1 VKLLV
6 GVDAGA
12 SKTEAVAVK
21 VGGACAFHIAGP
33 ANPAVQGVEEA
44 SRSISEAILGS
55 LRSLGTSTTPDAVFV
70 GAAGVVSREI
80 SEELRVR
87 VAQHVGVDAGRV
99 YVFEDLIAAHASV
112 FLAGDGIVGI
122 LGTGSS
128 AYGTYR
134 GATARAGGWGHLL
147 GDEGSAYRV
156 GVAALRE
163 VLACLDGLE
172 SCSELGIRLAR
183 RLGFKSVSEVLRY
196 VYSSPSSKGSVASI
210 AVLVFEEARRG
221 CTGALEIIRNEVRS
235 FSRYVTAIS
244 RRLGMER
251 VRVGFVGSL
260 YCYNLDLLKPLL
272 REELTA
278 YLGREVEIVDQVI
291 RPCCGALV
299 AGLAALGATSLE
311 AVVEQLVT
319 CCRYSCPP

>member
-1 VKLLV
+1 VRLLI

-12 SKTEAVAVK
+12 SKTEAVAVE
-21 VGGACAFHIAGP
+21 VGGACAFYTAGP

-55 LRSLGTSTTPDAVFV
+55 LRSLGTSATPDAVFV
-70 GAAGVVSREI
+70 GAAGVVSRET

-87 VAQHVGVDAGRV
+87 VAQRVGLDAGRV
-99 YVFEDLIAAHASV
+99 YVFEDLVAAHASV

-147 GDEGSAYRV
+147 GDEGGAYRL

-172 SCSELGIRLAR
+172 DCSELGTRLAGG
-183 RLGFKSVSEVLRY
+183 LGFKSVSEVLRY
-196 VYSSPSSKGSVASI
+196 VYSSPNPKVSVASL
-210 AVLVFEEARRG
+210 AALVFEEARGG
-221 CTGALEIIRNEVRS
+221 CARALEIIRGEVRS
-235 FSRYVTAIS
+235 FSRYVAAVS
-244 RRLGMER
+244 RRLGAER
-251 VRVGFVGSL
+251 VRVGFVGSP
-260 YCYNLDLLKPLL
+260 YCYNSDLLKPLL
-272 REELTA
+272 REALVG
-278 YLGREVEIVDQVI
+278 YLNREVEFVDQVI

-299 AGLAALGATSLE
+299 AGLAALGVTSLGGI
-311 AVVEQLVT
+311 VEQLLA
-319 CCRYSCPP
+319 CCRQGCPS